1 MIYQVIVIFFS
12 VYDAHLPSIL
22 KWNGVCVSAWHA
34 LDVRWLRRFFKL
46 HFFLDCCY
54 VLFSYRLS
62 NGYGLTHYRMMHQV
76 RPNIFMCL
84 GNRGRSL
91 QRNWTTPLIF
101 SDFSALDT
109 HTHTCHCIFAL
120 HFTKR
125 LFEIFV
131 SFSYY
136 IHTQITFVSRGEQY
150 ASDRM
155 NRFCASRTQF
165 ALISWAKEWKTFHV
179 VDAICVCHCVALS
192 VNKMTAQGTRI
203 INAKSSQCVLHC
215 PLFRRKGRRWSGTN
229 ICTSIVEI
237 VICSVSRFIGKFCYW
252 FFFCFELFV
261 AKVKHT

>member
-1 MIYQVIVIFFS
+1 MNKKKSYHDLSSHCDFFS

-109 HTHTCHCIFAL
+109 HTHTHMPL
-120 HFTKR
+120 HFR
-125 LFEIFV
+125 AAF
-131 SFSYY
+131 Y
-136 IHTQITFVSRGEQY
+136 
-150 ASDRM
+150 
-155 NRFCASRTQF
+155 
-165 ALISWAKEWKTFHV
+165 KTSIRN
-179 VDAICVCHCVALS
+179 ICVVLILYTHADNLCVERRTICVWSNEPILRFENTICINFMSKRMKNVPCCWCNLCLS
-192 VNKMTAQGTRI
+192 L
-203 INAKSSQCVLHC
+203 C
-215 PLFRRKGRRWSGTN
+215 
-229 ICTSIVEI
+229 
-237 VICSVSRFIGKFCYW
+237 
-252 FFFCFELFV
+252 CFVRE
-261 AKVKHT
+261 